1 MRRIMIALGM
11 VAIGALTPLASQAQV
26 QIGPTLAFHDDFDL
40 GLGGTLTV
48 QMPAIGEG
56 IGFMAD
62 FLMFFP
68 SEDNVDYLE
77 INGNVTY
84 DFRLEGSAVQP
95 FALLGLNVA
104 RASVDA
110 GSLGDESNTEIGLN
124 VGGGIAFNV
133 GSLRPSLG
141 GRFEISGGE
150 GFVVFF
156 TLPFEVSGN

>member
-1 MRRIMIALGM
+1 MSRVLYALKANPHPEVLRVLREEG
-11 VAIGALTPLASQAQV
+11 VGFECVSLAEVERVLALFP
-26 QIGPTLAFHDDFDL
+26 DCD
-40 GLGGTLTV
+40 
-48 QMPAIGEG
+48 PA
-56 IGFMAD
+56 D
-62 FLMFFP
+62 CSFF
-68 SEDNVDYLE
+68 E

-124 VGGGIAFNV
+124 VGGGVAFNV